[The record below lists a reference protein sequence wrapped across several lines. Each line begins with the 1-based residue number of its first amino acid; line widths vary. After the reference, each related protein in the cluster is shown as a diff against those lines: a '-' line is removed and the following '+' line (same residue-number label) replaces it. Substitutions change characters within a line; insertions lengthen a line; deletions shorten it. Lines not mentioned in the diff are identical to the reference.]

1 LLLKTNFLSQNE
13 ITDSG
18 YRFSVKFSR
27 FVDWDGQYDVKSKR
41 LSDGG
46 GFVDL
51 IARAGVPDQDRG
63 HPAAA

>member
-1 LLLKTNFLSQNE
+1 MHW
-13 ITDSG
+13 
-18 YRFSVKFSR
+18 Y
-27 FVDWDGQYDVKSKR
+27 GQYDVKSKR

-46 GFVDL
+46 GLVGS